1 MTKDEKR
8 KVILQT
14 IGERLAKKKRK
25 NMTKK
30 EAASIITKWA
40 KAWLEQRKMHQVV
53 QETNPIGKAD
63 TSIEDIIDQELKM
76 SDDFQIKEIT
86 GKKSK
91 TTVFYKETNP
101 MNILIKNKNGYEY
114 NIEKYQVSTTK
125 KTMKVPLTLK

>member
-1 MTKDEKR
+1 
-8 KVILQT
+8 
-14 IGERLAKKKRK
+14 
-25 NMTKK
+25 
-30 EAASIITKWA
+30 
-40 KAWLEQRKMHQVV
+40 
-53 QETNPIGKAD
+53 
-63 TSIEDIIDQELKM
+63 M
-76 SDDFQIKEIT
+76 SDGLQIKEIT